1 MKKIAQ
7 ALSLLFHPVFMPL
20 LGFFVIFHSGIYE
33 SNISWEYKK
42 YFYLINVLFTVFLP
56 LALISLLFYLNQVQ
70 SIELNSRRERSIP
83 LMLTAVSFFLLV
95 MVLHRLIPVPVL
107 EGFSFAGFLV
117 VFVLYIASY
126 RFKISLHLS
135 GLGGICGLIFV
146 LSVFFDRDLLTFLS
160 IALFVSGVVASSRLL
175 LKAHNMS
182 EIISGY
188 LIGFSGT
195 FFIVL
200 YFIKN

>member
-1 MKKIAQ
+1 MKKIAH
-7 ALSLLFHPVFMPL
+7 ALSLLFHPIFMPL
-20 LGFFVIFHSGIYE
+20 LGFFIIFNSGIYE
-33 SNISWEYKK
+33 SGISWEYKK
-42 YFYLINVLFTVFLP
+42 YFYLINILFTVFLP

-70 SIELNSRRERSIP
+70 SIELNSRRERSVP

-95 MVLHRLIPVPVL
+95 MVLHHVIPVPIL
-107 EGFSFAGFLV
+107 EGFSLAEFFV

-126 RFKISLHLS
+126 WFKVSLHLS

-146 LSVFFDRDLLTFLS
+146 LSVFFGKDLLTFLS
-160 IALFVSGVVASSRLL
+160 IALFVSGVVASSRLF
-175 LKAHNMS
+175 LKAHS
-182 EIISGY
+182 ILEIISGY